1 MLVHLRRQWL
11 CYQRAMRT
19 WRRFGYGVLAVWVDT
34 AAALADPG
42 VAAAAPAPETAPV
55 NPDAPADS
63 AADPTPTSNANGDGP
78 TDAASA
84 LALARIHFDN
94 GVRLYQDGNYPAA
107 LVEFEAAY
115 RLKPGASSLQN
126 IALCQKA
133 LFRYTEAAETLDEL
147 LARHADTLA
156 PAERQLIESAQRE
169 LESLTRQVVIE
180 LSPKSAEVK
189 LDGHSVD
196 TSKWRRGARLDV
208 GEHQL
213 SASAP
218 GYASSAETIRISSG
232 QGPLR
237 IKLALEPV
245 AGFVTIV
252 TEQSGAAIA
261 VDGRALDYD
270 RWSGPLEPGE
280 HVLQIYK
287 PGYETVEEV
296 FDVELGVHK
305 LIQASAGGQ
314 LEESALDSG
323 VPIPLKRGW
332 YGMGTFNLMLVPDAP
347 DGVRVSDSLS
357 SGALSWGGRAGYRVL
372 DALGVEVL
380 LEEGRTRV
388 TDACIE
394 AKDKWEGISAN
405 CDSTAPDNGT
415 LSYSINAFRL
425 GGNLR
430 LFSQGSRTRFTST
443 LGFGAVQHRFQLN
456 QPHDSGFDAQ
466 ALNAYVLVEVG
477 AQLNLGHLL
486 LEADFVT
493 YVESRGSLG
502 NDERDLFN
510 EGGLKSLGFGI
521 KAGYSEW
528 LPF

>member
-1 MLVHLRRQWL
+1 MAAWL
-11 CYQRAMRT
+11 AP
-19 WRRFGYGVLAVWVDT
+19 
-34 AAALADPG
+34 AAALATPNDPSTQPG
-42 VAAAAPAPETAPV
+42 AV
-55 NPDAPADS
+55 PDAEQRADNAPGHGTVPGAVDDEQRANAS
-63 AADPTPTSNANGDGP
+63 AAGDGP
-78 TDAASA
+78 VTDPSV
-84 LALARIHFDN
+84 LALARGHFDN
-94 GVRLYQDGNYPAA
+94 GVRLYQDANYSGA

-133 LFRYTEAAETLDEL
+133 LFRYTQAAATLGQL
-147 LARHADTLA
+147 LTRHGDSLA
-156 PAERQLIESAQRE
+156 PAERQLIESAKRE
-169 LESLTRQVVIE
+169 LESLTRRVIVR
-180 LSPKSAEVK
+180 LSPKSAELR
-189 LDGHSVD
+189 LDGQRVD
-196 TSKWRRGARLDV
+196 ATAWRRGARLDV

-213 SASAP
+213 SATAP
-218 GYASSAETIRISSG
+218 GYASVTETIRISSG
-232 QGPLR
+232 EGPLR
-237 IKLALEPV
+237 IDLALEPV

-252 TEQSGAAIA
+252 TEQAGAAIA

-287 PGYETVEEV
+287 PGHETVEEL
-296 FDVELGVHK
+296 FDVELGAHK
-305 LIQASAGGQ
+305 LIHANAGGE
-314 LEESALDSG
+314 LEESALG
-323 VPIPLKRGW
+323 AGAPVPLKRGW

-347 DGVRVSDSLS
+347 DGVRVSDTFS

-372 DALGVEVL
+372 DPLGIEVL
-380 LEEGRTRV
+380 LEGGYTRV
-388 TDACIE
+388 DDACIE
-394 AKDKWEGISAN
+394 AEDQKKWGGVAASCE
-405 CDSTAPDNGT
+405 PDEPDHGT

-443 LGFGAVQHRFQLN
+443 LGFGAVQHRFQLT
-456 QPHDSGFDAQ
+456 QPNDSGFDAQ

-477 AQLNLGHLL
+477 VQFNLGHLL
-486 LEADFVT
+486 LETDFVT
-493 YVESRGSLG
+493 YVESHGSLG

-510 EGGLKSLGFGI
+510 EGGLKSLGLGI